1 MTYINKQQKNNK
13 YSKEYNDIVK
23 SLAAVLNNTKKQ
35 QLNTLIDEIGTLSKD
50 KNTLDKDLNSKVNQ
64 VKYLKST
71 LLHAKGADREIA
83 RITALGANGQ
93 RQMGNFI
100 GERVDGIT
108 TDYYRGEG
116 WFQLVA
122 NYYANLGDNDNLY
135 SVKEQSFQITEDQ
148 VIKTLARVIYELGQ
162 IDTADFVAKHG
173 LTGTDKTQMESYLNH
188 LRGQSQAIKE
198 MNSKDG
204 KDLEIKTWDLPQTY
218 THLDNYGARISTSL
232 NLEHTFNFIK
242 KVSDSLLTN
251 LKQDNITAL
260 ETWKIAKA
268 GDAYTEAEL
277 TKYGVPVPNNFIL
290 YKSGKVEGGQLFQDF
305 HEVEVA
311 GLKGWVNLAKLVLEN
326 EDNQKK
332 LIKSLTNSPTQD
344 LFADLRSTRAD
355 GHFEEGGHWH
365 RLTES
370 VEDLE
375 ELKEQIEVDKTVGAL
390 EVNEL
395 NKEIRN
401 LQQQSTGKR
410 TTIIDKEK
418 TLQPLI
424 TETLTKLRTE
434 LKKFTIEKGLKKV
447 AGGDDNRKSV
457 QELIQLEML
466 LLNIRYLEN
475 EGDATLNSKVA
486 QENTTLTEIEQILE
500 KVTTDRYCS
509 LVQIFQ
515 NLGYKKGGEVD
526 INQAISK
533 IKTGKWD
540 DNQEVN
546 IYVLGLEQFLTNF
559 QNKEKL
565 VKLSDW
571 ELEARK
577 ALEKEL
583 GKEDNMNETLT
594 DWQTKLK
601 KLDPALDASVIT
613 EEFKTKWGE
622 VAKHQT
628 IAQVEALLKKVIGT
642 DGKIKQSFL
651 DEIKKSDATLA
662 DLKTL
667 LGKEPKDV
675 ITYIARFEF
684 NNLSDSGKDKDK
696 AKTQMIRKL
705 KKALS
710 KEASHTLTD
719 EEINDALYKV
729 EVGELTLNTKSLKED
744 LTEYTTAE
752 ETKAEEGHFQKH
764 GMKYLIGGGVLV
776 VIGLIVFVCWDK
788 ITKWWD
794 DREEDEV
801 KSR

>member
-1 MTYINKQQKNNK
+1 MTYINKKQKNNK

-23 SLAAVLNNTKKQ
+23 SLAAVLANTKKQ
-35 QLNTLIDEIGTLSKD
+35 QLNTLIDEVGTLSKD

-64 VKYLKST
+64 AKYLKST

-83 RITALGANGQ
+83 RITALGVNGQ

-100 GERVDGIT
+100 GARNDGVT
-108 TDYYRGEG
+108 TDYYRNEG

-122 NYYANLGDNDNLY
+122 DYYANLGDNDNLY
-135 SVKEQSFQITEDQ
+135 SVKGESFKVTEDQ
-148 VIKTLARVIYELGQ
+148 VIKTLARVIYELGR
-162 IDTADFVAKHG
+162 IDTSDFVAKHG
-173 LTGTDKTQMESYLNH
+173 LTGADKTQMESYLNH
-188 LRGQSQAIKE
+188 LRGQAEAIKAI
-198 MNSKDG
+198 NSKDG

-218 THLDNYGARISTSL
+218 TRLDSYGARIGTRL
-232 NLEHTFNFIK
+232 NLEHTFNFVK

-277 TKYGVPVPNNFIL
+277 TKYGVSVPNNFIL

-344 LFADLRSTRAD
+344 LFADLRSTCAD
-355 GHFEEGGHWH
+355 GHFEEGGRWH

-410 TTIIDKEK
+410 TAIIDKEK

-475 EGDATLNSKVA
+475 EGDATLNSKVT
-486 QENTTLTEIEQILE
+486 QENTALTEIEQILE
-500 KVTTDRYCS
+500 KVTTDKDCS

-540 DNQEVN
+540 DNHEVN
-546 IYVLGLEQFLTNF
+546 IYVLGLEQFLANF

-601 KLDPALDASVIT
+601 KLDPTLDDSVIT

-628 IAQVEALLKKVIGT
+628 IAQVEVLLKKVIGT
-642 DGKIKQSFL
+642 DGKVKQSFL
-651 DEIKKSDATLA
+651 DEIKKSDATLV

-667 LGKEPKDV
+667 LGKKPKDV

-710 KEASHTLTD
+710 KEASHILTD
-719 EEINDALYKV
+719 EEINEALYQV
-729 EVGELTLNTKSLKED
+729 EVGELMLSTKSLKQD

-752 ETKAEEGHFQKH
+752 ETKAEEKGHFQKH
-764 GMKYLIGGGVLV
+764 GIKYLIGAGVLV
-776 VIGLIVFVCWDK
+776 AIGLIVFVCWDK
-788 ITKWWD
+788 IQAWWN
-794 DREEDEV
+794 DREDE
-801 KSR
+801 KEAK